1 MLKKLYF
8 FEKIHRLIFLKF
20 EFGGG
25 KFILCFCFVFLLFH
39 FQIPQSNSNT
49 NFLQNRT
56 YSGRSWRSVK
66 NSKVKLK
73 LKCLVTARSKTR
85 SRSTRCPIQQKFQ
98 SLHVVGFFP
107 PDLSNTFDLPGKT
120 SLHVPKVF
128 TSSAGRKRMS
138 WTWSSRW
145 TWSRIRRTFSEF
157 QTSVKFCWKLV
168 KVWISF
174 I

>member
-1 MLKKLYF
+1 M
-8 FEKIHRLIFLKF
+8 KF

-25 KFILCFCFVFLLFH
+25 KFILCFCFVFLPFH
-39 FQIPQSNSNT
+39 FQI
-49 NFLQNRT
+49 LIKILKNRT
-56 YSGRSWRSVK
+56 YSGRSWRSVI
-66 NSKVKLK
+66 NSEVKLK
-73 LKCLVTARSKTR
+73 LKCLFIAGSKTR

-107 PDLSNTFDLPGKT
+107 PDLSNTFDLPAKT

-128 TSSAGRKRMS
+128 TSSAGRKRMP

-145 TWSRIRRTFSEF
+145 TWSRIRRTSLEF
-157 QTSVKFCWKLV
+157 QKSVKFCWKIV
-168 KVWISF
+168 QVWNSF